1 VQLRVSARI
10 QIQTFRTDEH
20 KSQRTSAKPEHR
32 GTTSHLQVEAHDV
45 RRFLSSAV
53 AIGVHVARTIV
64 NSFDCLLL
72 GFDELHVYDG
82 HFGQHLETNVL
93 ANNGTEND
101 SKKLIANTFMGGA
114 STNVAKSIS
123 QNVLLLLLLLLL
135 LPNYTPRSKPV
146 SSVDLAAFSEAP
158 WDGDAA
164 LLPQEQ

>member
-1 VQLRVSARI
+1 MQLRVSARI

-53 AIGVHVARTIV
+53 VIGVHAARAIV

-93 ANNGTEND
+93 AKNGTEND

-114 STNVAKSIS
+114 STKVAKSIS
-123 QNVLLLLLLLLL
+123 Q
-135 LPNYTPRSKPV
+135 PAPSSKRPFTKTPSLGPACNT
-146 SSVDLAAFSEAP
+146 L
-158 WDGDAA
+158 
-164 LLPQEQ
+164 